1 MGEENRITIH
11 EIEGQRILAI
21 NNEAFDWGIDEESFK
36 KVQTIAKND
45 PEVKKNYIGSIQKYF
60 VKCFS
65 EFIGKEITLK
75 EINQAIKRG
84 YI

>member
-11 EIEGQRILAI
+11 EHDGQKILAV
-21 NNEAFDWGIDEESFK
+21 NNEAFDWGINEESFK
-36 KVQTIAKND
+36 KVQFLARND
-45 PEVKKNYIGSIQKYF
+45 PEVKNNYIGSIQKYF

-65 EFIGKEITLK
+65 EFIGKEMTLK